1 MSQFMG
7 GFSPAIIARRYY
19 RNSLCRCRRRLHR
32 LALVLAFGEVAHHHS
47 RGPYAEIN
55 WINFWKMPP
64 RHRQG
69 KSPLAFESIDDC
81 YCRMA

>member
-1 MSQFMG
+1 
-7 GFSPAIIARRYY
+7 
-19 RNSLCRCRRRLHR
+19 
-32 LALVLAFGEVAHHHS
+32 
-47 RGPYAEIN
+47 
-55 WINFWKMPP
+55 MPP